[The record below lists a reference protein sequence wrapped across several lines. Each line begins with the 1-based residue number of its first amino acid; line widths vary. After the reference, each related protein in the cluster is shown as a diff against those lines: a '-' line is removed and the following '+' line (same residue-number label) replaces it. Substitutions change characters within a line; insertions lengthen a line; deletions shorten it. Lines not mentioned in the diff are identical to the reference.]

1 MSAETPITS
10 TGGPAVARSSAT
22 STGGTDTSPVA
33 TTMSAEGTDTSSA
46 DTATVARGTDTSLAE
61 THCEHKDE
69 PGAIPRT
76 SDPITNRWT
85 VMHGALRWWP
95 IALLITLLVA
105 PYSVLPVPGLVDGPL
120 GSPGS
125 LQLIALCLLY
135 GALATGYDL
144 LLGRTGLLSFGHA
157 LYFATGLYGTDLGM
171 LELQLPFVAAA
182 LFGIACAAALA
193 LLLGSVSLR
202 VTGIGFSMV
211 TLAFAQAG
219 AILVQ
224 RNPGGVTGG
233 EEGRSAPADLLPSGL
248 LGIENTANLYWIA
261 VGYLVLT
268 VAAVHWAV
276 NSPAGR
282 VWEGI
287 KENERRVEVLGLR
300 PYGYKLVAFVL
311 SGVLAGL
318 GGVVYLL
325 LTGGAT
331 PQAAGSD
338 ATLALLVMVVLGGSG
353 TRWGPLLGGV
363 LYTWAGHRLGDLANS
378 HTVADLPAALRVPL
392 SQPLFLLGALFVA
405 VVYLLPGGLARL
417 PARIRAARSARPA
430 RTPAG
435 ARPARP
441 TGGTPA

>member
-1 MSAETPITS
+1 M
-10 TGGPAVARSSAT
+10 
-22 STGGTDTSPVA
+22 
-33 TTMSAEGTDTSSA
+33 
-46 DTATVARGTDTSLAE
+46 
-61 THCEHKDE
+61 
-69 PGAIPRT
+69 PRT
-76 SDPITNRWT
+76 GESITERST
-85 VMHGALRWWP
+85 VVHRALRWWP
-95 IALLITLLVA
+95 IALLILFLVA
-105 PYSVLPVPGLVDGPL
+105 PYSALPLPGLLDGPL

-125 LQLIALCLLY
+125 LQLIALCLVY

-157 LYFATGLYGTDLGM
+157 LYFATGLYATDLAM

-182 LFGIACAAALA
+182 LFGIGCSVSLA

-219 AILVQ
+219 SILVQ

-233 EEGRSAPADLLPSGL
+233 EEGRAAPVEMLPDSL
-248 LGIENTANLYWIA
+248 VGIENTANLYWIA
-261 VGYLVLT
+261 LGYLVLT
-268 VAAVHWAV
+268 LAVVHWTV
-276 NSPAGR
+276 SSPTGR

-300 PYGYKLVAFVL
+300 PYGFKLLAFVIA
-311 SGVLAGL
+311 GGLAGA

-331 PQAAGSD
+331 PQAATSD

-378 HTVADLPAALRVPL
+378 SAVADLPAVLRVPL
-392 SQPLFLLGALFVA
+392 SQPLVLLGALFVA
-405 VVYLLPGGLARL
+405 VVYLLPGGLAKL
-417 PARIRAARSARPA
+417 PTRIRAGRSEAGRAGVPGPA
-430 RTPAG
+430 HSLE
-435 ARPARP
+435 
-441 TGGTPA
+441 GGTT